1 MDKFDKLTG
10 IAAPLPLVNIG
21 RPSNIKVE
29 LLDPSPGNQIVPSGD
44 TVPLLAH
51 MIIPKQFLKTIK
63 RSGLG
68 VNLFDEMRYDRDGNE
83 NPEFV
88 LNKPA
93 YRDAKII
100 VAGDNFGCGSSREH
114 APWALLDFGIRCVIS
129 TSFADIFYNNCF
141 KNGILPIVLPQEDVD
156 KLMDDAER
164 GANAVVTVDLENQV
178 ITGPDGGEVAFDVD
192 PHRKHC
198 LLNGLD
204 DIGLTL
210 EKSAAIDTFEAK
222 MANERPWV

>member
-1 MDKFDKLTG
+1 MDKFTTLTG
-10 IAAPLPLVNIG
+10 VAAPMPLVNI
-21 RPSNIKVE
+21 
-29 LLDPSPGNQIVPSGD
+29 D
-44 TVPLLAH
+44 TD

-83 NPEFV
+83 IADFV
-88 LNKPA
+88 LNQTP
-93 YRDAKII
+93 YRKAQIL

-141 KNGILPIVLPQEDVD
+141 KNGILPVVLPQEAVD
-156 KLMDDAER
+156 HLMDDARKGE
-164 GANAVVTVDLENQV
+164 NARITIDLEEQVVTAA
-178 ITGPDGGEVAFDVD
+178 DGTRFAFDVD
-192 PHRKHC
+192 AFKKHC
-198 LLNGLD
+198 LMNGLD

-210 EKSAAIDTFEAK
+210 EKVSAIDSYENTARQQF
-222 MANERPWV
+222 PWL

>member
-1 MDKFDKLTG
+1 MEKFDKLTG
-10 IAAPLPLVNIG
+10 VAAPMPLYNI
-21 RPSNIKVE
+21 
-29 LLDPSPGNQIVPSGD
+29 D
-44 TVPLLAH
+44 TD

-68 VNLFDEMRYDRDGNE
+68 VNLFDEMRYDDQGNE
-83 NPEFV
+83 IPDFV

-164 GANAVVTVDLENQV
+164 GANAVLTVDLESQV
-178 ITGPDGGEVAFDVD
+178 ITGPDGGTVRFDID
-192 PHRKHC
+192 PWRKHC

-210 EKSAAIDTFEAK
+210 EKAAAIDSFEEQA
-222 MANERPWV
+222 AQAQPWV